1 MSERIKGLLKIDFG
15 IFKHTKPRRKKMNSF
30 KKAIVIC
37 LAVLFSVGLYG
48 TANSGPT
55 GYEKPEGDPPHGLA
69 IQDDAKGIKLVGV
82 VFVEFYN
89 YDPDEDEAGGARV
102 VLRLRK
108 GNTLSTFF
116 THVPGPIPDIAQSPA
131 LIQDTIQNQMA
142 SDVLDKFFSGEEVGI
157 KVKTLTEFDD
167 VEANNIIV
175 PDDPNDPG
183 NSVKIKKDTY
193 YLEGHENCANGVDND
208 NDGLDDLWDPDCA
221 KITFIVVA
229 DIELAVK

>member
-1 MSERIKGLLKIDFG
+1 
-15 IFKHTKPRRKKMNSF
+15 MNSF

-48 TANSGPT
+48 TAISGTT

-69 IQDDAKGIKLVGV
+69 IQSDAQGVKLYGV

-89 YDPDEDEAGGARV
+89 YDPENDIAGGARV

-108 GNTLSTFF
+108 SNTLNTFF
-116 THVPGPIPDIAQSPA
+116 THVPGPIPDIAQNPA
-131 LIQDTIQNQMA
+131 LIQEIIHNGMA
-142 SDVLDKFFSGEEVGI
+142 PDVLDKFFPGEELGI
-157 KVKTLTEFDD
+157 TVKTLTEFDD

-183 NSVKIKKDTY
+183 NPVKIKKDTY

-208 NDGLDDLWDPDCA
+208 NDGLVGIWDPDCA